1 MTIKKPYSDITA
13 KQGPIQPNARSS
25 AQRCPYSRSQA
36 VPELSSQ
43 QHMAAPATKHFFRGI
58 ILLRGGGEC
67 FWNGKKWNE
76 PSLCGTLHPCGSV
89 LRVRQLPLFSAH
101 GAWRGSGVVLLF
113 DP

>member
-13 KQGPIQPNARSS
+13 NRAHSANDCSS
-25 AQRCPYSRSQA
+25 AQRCPYSRRSQA

-67 FWNGKKWNE
+67 FWNGKNGMNPLSVE
-76 PSLCGTLHPCGSV
+76 HFTPCGSV

-113 DP
+113 AP